1 MNKLNEILEEI
12 NKAEEAVV
20 AAKQK
25 LQQYEANKNKNPKLL
40 IPELDDT
47 YWSGSY
53 KDAIGARRCIADV
66 ELYLN
71 TFSSTNKAQAA
82 AFSDALCVMGEM
94 RVQEGIV
101 APNGNDDFYSISV
114 EIDQKLS
121 IDMWSKCIGLSL
133 FPAFISEDAA
143 QTAINAVGEK
153 RIINCIKTMM
163 FMTPESRGE
172 VPNVANT
179 F

>member
-1 MNKLNEILEEI
+1 M
-12 NKAEEAVV
+12 
-20 AAKQK
+20 
-25 LQQYEANKNKNPKLL
+25 YR
-40 IPELDDT
+40 
-47 YWSGSY
+47 G
-53 KDAIGARRCIADV
+53 
-66 ELYLN
+66 
-71 TFSSTNKAQAA
+71 
-82 AFSDALCVMGEM
+82 
-94 RVQEGIV
+94 GIV

-133 FPAFISEDAA
+133 FPAFETETAA
-143 QTAINAVGEK
+143 QKAIDNVGK
-153 RIINCIKTMM
+153 GRIVQCIKTMM

>member
-12 NKAEEAVV
+12 NKAEKAVV

-66 ELYLN
+66 KLYLN

-94 RVQEGIV
+94 RVQEGII
-101 APNGNDDFYSISV
+101 APSGTSSQHTITLDAVRNTLD
-114 EIDQKLS
+114 IDC
-121 IDMWSKCIGLSL
+121 WTIGVSL

-143 QTAINAVGEK
+143 QKAINAVGEK

>member
-53 KDAIGARRCIADV
+53 KDAIGARRCSADV
-66 ELYLN
+66 ELHYV
-71 TFSSTNKAQAA
+71 
-82 AFSDALCVMGEM
+82 LC
-94 RVQEGIV
+94 
-101 APNGNDDFYSISV
+101 Y
-114 EIDQKLS
+114 
-121 IDMWSKCIGLSL
+121 
-133 FPAFISEDAA
+133 
-143 QTAINAVGEK
+143 T
-153 RIINCIKTMM
+153 T
-163 FMTPESRGE
+163 
-172 VPNVANT
+172 
-179 F
+179 

>member
-53 KDAIGARRCIADV
+53 KDAIGAKRCIADV

-133 FPAFISEDAA
+133 FPAFETETAA
-143 QTAINAVGEK
+143 QKAIDNVGK
-153 RIINCIKTMM
+153 GRIVQCIKTMM

>member
-66 ELYLN
+66 KLYLN

-94 RVQEGIV
+94 RVQG
-101 APNGNDDFYSISV
+101 GYCCS
-114 EIDQKLS
+114 
-121 IDMWSKCIGLSL
+121 
-133 FPAFISEDAA
+133 
-143 QTAINAVGEK
+143 
-153 RIINCIKTMM
+153 
-163 FMTPESRGE
+163 
-172 VPNVANT
+172 
-179 F
+179 